1 MGLFLIHT
9 VKNSVFVLKFV
20 LFLVPPAW
28 APRGGPRKIG
38 ACCCCF
44 LCDQAWS
51 GHHVKRNQLVELES
65 SFKFLRLFLQLISVV
80 LMFYSIFLSI
90 FILLARSFS
99 QIVVTRN
106 YLRGSDV
113 SRNSVL
119 LVQTSVFV

>member
-1 MGLFLIHT
+1 M
-9 VKNSVFVLKFV
+9 
-20 LFLVPPAW
+20 
-28 APRGGPRKIG
+28 
-38 ACCCCF
+38 
-44 LCDQAWS
+44 
-51 GHHVKRNQLVELES
+51 KRNQLVELES